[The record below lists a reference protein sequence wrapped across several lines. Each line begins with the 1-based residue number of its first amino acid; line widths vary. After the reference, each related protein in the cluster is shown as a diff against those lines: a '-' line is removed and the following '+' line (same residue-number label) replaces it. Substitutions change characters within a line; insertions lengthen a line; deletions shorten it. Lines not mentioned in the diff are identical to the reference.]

1 MKLRFLDGPFAGRI
15 VDLHSDDM
23 SIGREADCDIVLNE
37 DGVSRRHARILR
49 DGDDFVLEDLDSRNG
64 VRINGQRIKK
74 TQTLKSQDRIGIS
87 SRILL
92 FIADDAVQAMEKKAP
107 PQIASPKPAGTVSPP
122 RSNGPLYASVAV
134 VIAVIV
140 LLVIWRVGQWSP
152 VEPTEPGP
160 DVTNVHPINDTG
172 GPDLGEPRT
181 PREVDTDTGG
191 DSRSPGPTHTRPQL
205 GHYLL
210 KTLPPGAD
218 VILNERSEGLTP
230 LLLQRLP
237 VGSHKIRLE
246 KPGYRSMKRVIFI
259 PQTDRS
265 FDQPFELT
273 QESGT
278 CLISS
283 KPVGAA
289 VMLGRQV
296 LGRTPYAVS
305 GFDPGE
311 YELRVV
317 QFGYEIYAERIIISN
332 HRATSMHADLKPNL
346 GSVQVVTLPAPAR
359 VFIDGHLHGLSE
371 PAQTGDRRSRPLRI
385 EGLKSGDYSV
395 HMEYGG
401 KVSAAKKVR
410 IESGVMGLVRVTVWS
425 PDTEVTLIDGTVVR
439 GMLKRLNVHGDLLVA
454 TSATQD
460 VTIVATRVK
469 DIREIVAKEEQSED
483 ERRDNF

>member
-1 MKLRFLDGPFAGRI
+1 MKLRFLDGPFAGRV
-15 VDLHSDDM
+15 VDLRSDTT

-37 DGVSRRHARILR
+37 DGVSRHHARILR

-64 VRINGQRIKK
+64 VRVNGQRIKK
-74 TQTLKSQDRIGIS
+74 SQTLKSQDRIGIS
-87 SRILL
+87 SGVLL
-92 FIADDAVQAMEKKAP
+92 FIADDAVQAMEKKVP
-107 PQIASPKPAGTVSPP
+107 PQIASSKSRSTSPQP
-122 RSNGPLYASVAV
+122 RSNGPVYAGAAV
-134 VIAVIV
+134 VIVAIV
-140 LLVIWRVGQWSP
+140 LLVIWQVGKQSP
-152 VEPTEPGP
+152 AKSTESEP
-160 DVTNVHPINDTG
+160 DVADVHSTTETAGSGIS
-172 GPDLGEPRT
+172 EPRT
-181 PREVDTDTGG
+181 PREVDTASGGDLRDTGSA
-191 DSRSPGPTHTRPQL
+191 DTRPQL

-210 KTLPPGAD
+210 KTFPPGAD

-237 VGSHKIRLE
+237 AGSHRVRLE
-246 KPGYRSMKRVIFI
+246 KSGYRPMKRVIFI

-265 FDQPFELT
+265 FDHPFELT

-283 KPVGAA
+283 KPAGAA
-289 VMLGRQV
+289 VMLGRQL
-296 LGRTPYAVS
+296 LGRTPYALS

-317 QFGYEIYAERIIISN
+317 QFGYEIHTERVIISS

-346 GSVQVVTLPAPAR
+346 GTVQVVTLPAPAR

-385 EGLKSGDYSV
+385 EGLKAGDYSV

-401 KVSAAKKVR
+401 KKSAAKKVR
-410 IESGVMGLVRVTVWS
+410 IASGVMGLVRVTVWS

-439 GMLKRLNVHGDLLVA
+439 GMLKRLNGHGDLLVA
-454 TSATQD
+454 TSASQD
-460 VTIVATRVK
+460 VSIVATRVK
-469 DIREIVAKEEQSED
+469 GMREIVAEEEQEED

>member
-1 MKLRFLDGPFAGRI
+1 MK
-15 VDLHSDDM
+15 
-23 SIGREADCDIVLNE
+23 
-37 DGVSRRHARILR
+37 
-49 DGDDFVLEDLDSRNG
+49 
-64 VRINGQRIKK
+64 
-74 TQTLKSQDRIGIS
+74 
-87 SRILL
+87 
-92 FIADDAVQAMEKKAP
+92 KKAP
-107 PQIASPKPAGTVSPP
+107 PQIASPKPAGTAPPP
-122 RSNGPLYASVAV
+122 RGNGPLYASVAV
-134 VIAVIV
+134 AIAAIV
-140 LLVIWRVGQWSP
+140 LLVIWWGGQRSP

-160 DVTNVHPINDTG
+160 DVADVHPINDTD

-191 DSRSPGPTHTRPQL
+191 DSRSTGPAQTRPQL

-237 VGSHKIRLE
+237 IGSHKIRLE

-278 CLISS
+278 CLVSS

-385 EGLKSGDYSV
+385 EGLKAGDYSV

-439 GMLKRLNVHGDLLVA
+439 GMLKRLNAHGDLLVA

-460 VTIVATRVK
+460 VTIIATRVK
-469 DIREIVAKEEQSED
+469 DIREIVAKEEQAED
-483 ERRDNF
+483 ERRGNF